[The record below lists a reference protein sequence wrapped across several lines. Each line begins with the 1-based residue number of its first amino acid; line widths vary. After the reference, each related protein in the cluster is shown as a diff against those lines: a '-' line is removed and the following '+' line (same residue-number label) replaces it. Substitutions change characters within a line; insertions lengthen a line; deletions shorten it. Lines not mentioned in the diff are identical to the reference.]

1 MVLLYRVMLVDHS
14 LNLFILRM
22 VTFNDINA
30 TLPGPLPHTPPLFH
44 QLKVLTIYYIFKL
57 QVGKFVY
64 ESINDIGPSHSIIT
78 TEYLKSM
85 IIIQDML
92 IMVIFSLILLGLIDL
107 V

>member
-1 MVLLYRVMLVDHS
+1 
-14 LNLFILRM
+14 M

-44 QLKVLTIYYIFKL
+44 QLPLIL
-57 QVGKFVY
+57 LL
-64 ESINDIGPSHSIIT
+64 NT

-92 IMVIFSLILLGLIDL
+92 IMVIFSLIMLGLIDL